1 MLTTK
6 LVMARNVE
14 FNEEEAIQK
23 AMEVFWKKGY
33 SGTSLRDLT
42 DAMKINSSSLYNTI
56 GDKHELFVRCIKH
69 YTAVR
74 AAELKKRAALA
85 QSPLNAVTNFIND
98 AVTVIVEGN
107 SCMAVK
113 AAFEIAADDK
123 VVQDILKEDNDFTHD
138 FLRSLIAQAREQ
150 GELTGDDDPEV
161 LTDYL
166 VSMYTGWY
174 ESYIIHQ
181 DPIRIKKM
189 GQYLINQISR

>member
-1 MLTTK
+1 
-6 LVMARNVE
+6 MARNVE
-14 FNEEEAIQK
+14 FNEAEAIQK

-56 GDKHELFVRCIKH
+56 GDKHELFVKCIQH
-69 YTAVR
+69 YTDVR
-74 AAELKKRAALA
+74 MQEVKKRAANA
-85 QSPLNAVTNFIND
+85 QSPLNAVINFIND

-113 AAFEIAADDK
+113 TAFEIAADDK

-138 FLRSLIAQAREQ
+138 FLHSLIAQAREQ

-166 VSMYTGWY
+166 ISMYTGWY